1 MRFLLILKEIP
12 GDKTGNFDK
21 IYELL
26 ENKWKIIRWVAL
38 GTIIFEVREP
48 PFGVF
53 ES

>member
-1 MRFLLILKEIP
+1 MLCFLILKEIP
-12 GDKTGNFDK
+12 GDRTGNFDK

-26 ENKWKIIRWVAL
+26 ESKWEIIRWVAL

-48 PFGVF
+48 LFGVF